1 MQFRPAPHLARGLAL
16 AALLFLATRPL
27 AAAGAPPAPSVPPP
41 LRVPVWIEA
50 DHPQDPPFAVH
61 FEATVNGHPARIAA
75 TQGPASDIIVLVVL
89 DVTGDISLVDPAKK
103 ALIDNINRL
112 PANAWAGILNAQDG
126 LHVLADP
133 GPRRKPAIDAISGIS
148 TNGLPGL
155 FETVDSA
162 LHIADAMMRTSPVRV
177 AVLYVTDGNIYRYRE
192 DYTNPVIN
200 SSDPHDLSR
209 KFPEALII
217 EKVSKL
223 QTTLASL
230 EAPLFVAHLHYRP
243 DRLNEAYQNGLTTLA
258 NETAGEADFAR
269 SPTEIPDSINHMFS
283 RILSGWTLTL
293 NLPPKTRENLEV
305 KITGHAGDTEARLSW
320 RSGYVWKHK

>member
-1 MQFRPAPHLARGLAL
+1 MHLRFRQ
-16 AALLFLATRPL
+16 AALSLSTVLAVCAHL
-27 AAAGAPPAPSVPPP
+27 VAAPATPEPPAPEIPPAI
-41 LRVPVWIEA
+41 RVPVWIEDNRPAA
-50 DHPQDPPFAVH
+50 DPFAVR
-61 FEATVNGHPARIAA
+61 FEATINGRPARIATA
-75 TQGPASDIIVLVVL
+75 QGPTSDLIVLVIL
-89 DVTGDISLVDPAKK
+89 DVTGDISLVEPAKQS
-103 ALIDNINRL
+103 LIENISRL
-112 PANAWAGILNAQDG
+112 PANAWAGVLRAQDG

-133 GPRRKPAIDAISGIS
+133 GPDRKPAIDAISTIS
-148 TNGLPGL
+148 TNGTPGL
-155 FETVDSA
+155 FETIDSA
-162 LHIADAMMRTSPVRV
+162 LRIADAMMRTSPVRV

-230 EAPLFVAHLHYRP
+230 EAPLFIVHLHYRP

-269 SPTEIPDSINHMFS
+269 SPAEIPDSLNHMFT
-283 RILSGWTLTL
+283 RMLSGWSLTL
-293 NLPPKTRENLEV
+293 ALPPKPRENLEV
-305 KITGHAGDTEARLSW
+305 KITGHSGDTEARLAW
-320 RSGYVWKHK
+320 RSRYVWKRK